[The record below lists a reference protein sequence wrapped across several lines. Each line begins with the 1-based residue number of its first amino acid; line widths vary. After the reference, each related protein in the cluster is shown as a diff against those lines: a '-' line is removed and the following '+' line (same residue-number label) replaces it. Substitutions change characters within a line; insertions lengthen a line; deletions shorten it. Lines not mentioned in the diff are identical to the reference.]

1 MNMDGSNALQGLIEL
16 QNARRLRRVL
26 EDHADGAERV
36 AVPFKTETVEPF
48 PVDVFP
54 SSLARFVAEG
64 AASLNCPP
72 DFIGVPMLSVAGA
85 IIGTSNVIRPKAD
98 RTEYA
103 RIWTIVVGNPGSAK
117 TPALETVLEPLHSIQ
132 AELKGRFDL
141 AEAAYED
148 AMTRWAQD
156 KKQPRPQP
164 PMMEQIYTTDTT
176 MEALAEL
183 LSRNQRGVL
192 IYQEEAAGWVLSL
205 NQYKGGKGSDK
216 QNALSLWSGTPVVVN
231 RKGKQAIYVPK
242 PFVGFTGGIQP
253 LVLAQL
259 RNEMSEADGFIH
271 RFLIVQPDRVQK
283 RRTDA
288 VLSSEA
294 RESWSKA
301 CQVLRDLQP
310 AEDGPYPFAFSP
322 DGLEAWNAWQ
332 DDHCAE
338 QNAEGFPEHLE
349 GPWAKIESYALR
361 LALVVHLL
369 RAVAGEIPDD
379 AAVDAETMRR
389 VGKLIRYF
397 KSHAR
402 RVYGQLRE
410 TPEDRKVRLAVAWM
424 KKRGGEATLRDLV
437 TYKVAGTKRV
447 ADAQALADE
456 LTERGH
462 AVMQKSGRTY
472 IIKLVTDEQKSNFD
486 C

>member
-1 MNMDGSNALQGLIEL
+1 MDGSNALTGLIEL
-16 QNARRLRRVL
+16 QNARRLRAAR
-26 EDHADGAERV
+26 EDFADGTERA

-85 IIGTSNVIRPKAD
+85 LIGTSNVIRPKPD

-132 AELKGRFDL
+132 AELKDRFDL

-156 KKQPRPQP
+156 RKQPRPQP
-164 PMMEQIYTTDTT
+164 PVMEQIYTTDTT
-176 MEALAEL
+176 IEALAEL
-183 LSRNQRGVL
+183 LSRNQRGLL
-192 IYQEEAAGWVLSL
+192 IYQEEAAGWVLSM

-216 QNALSLWSGTPVVVN
+216 QNALSLWSGAPIVGN

-253 LVLAQL
+253 DVLAQL

-288 VLSSEA
+288 ILSSEA
-294 RESWSKA
+294 KESWSKA
-301 CQVLRDLQP
+301 CQALRDLQP
-310 AEDGPYPFAFSP
+310 AENGPYPFAFSP

-332 DDHCAE
+332 DDHYAE
-338 QNAEGFPEHLE
+338 QNTEDFPEYLE
-349 GPWAKIESYALR
+349 GPWAKIDAYALR

-379 AAVDAETMRR
+379 ADVDAETMRR
-389 VGKLIRYF
+389 VDKLIRYF

-410 TPEDRKVRLAVAWM
+410 TPEDRKVRQAVAWLE
-424 KKRGGEATLRDLV
+424 KRGGEATIRDLV
-437 TYKVAGTKRV
+437 RYKVAGTKT
-447 ADAQALADE
+447 ADDAEALAN
-456 LTERGH
+456 LLIKRGH
-462 AVMQKSGRTY
+462 ATK
-472 IIKLVTDEQKSNFD
+472 VTDSRTTKIQLVMEEKEPDSSL
-486 C
+486 